1 MGMVSGQVPDQ
12 QSSRPILILWNLSIY
27 VSMQAL
33 WAVLNRKKGMLFYWA
48 TYIVAILFCHYI
60 FCHFDLK
67 GSKRSYELACHYK
80 KTTGFHT
87 EKIIFFSIKNHL
99 VGMQM
104 ADEFFIQN
112 SSARTQKAQSEDCAF
127 VMKPQ
132 WLRAVKIFIMHA
144 QQV

>member
-1 MGMVSGQVPDQ
+1 
-12 QSSRPILILWNLSIY
+12 
-27 VSMQAL
+27 
-33 WAVLNRKKGMLFYWA
+33 
-48 TYIVAILFCHYI
+48 
-60 FCHFDLK
+60 LK

-87 EKIIFFSIKNHL
+87 EKIIFFSMENRL
-99 VGMQM
+99 VGMQI

-132 WLRAVKIFIMHA
+132 
-144 QQV
+144 